1 MQVILTAELEHL
13 IQRKLDSGDYASASE
28 VVREALQLL
37 DAYDELLKR
46 RVEDLGRKIDEGIAQ
61 LDRGEGI
68 AGEDSRRR
76 LKAEV
81 GTRAPRP

>member
-1 MQVILTAELEHL
+1 MHVILTAELEHL
-13 IQRKLDSGDYASASE
+13 IQRKVDSGDYASASE

-37 DAYDELLKR
+37 DAYDELQKR

-81 GTRAPRP
+81 GPPAPRP

>member
-1 MQVILTAELEHL
+1 MHVILTAELEHL
-13 IQRKLDSGDYASASE
+13 IQRKVDSGDYASANE

-37 DAYDELLKR
+37 DVYDELRKR

-61 LDRGEGI
+61 LDRGEGTV
-68 AGEDSRRR
+68 GEDSRRR

-81 GTRAPRP
+81 GTRPPRP